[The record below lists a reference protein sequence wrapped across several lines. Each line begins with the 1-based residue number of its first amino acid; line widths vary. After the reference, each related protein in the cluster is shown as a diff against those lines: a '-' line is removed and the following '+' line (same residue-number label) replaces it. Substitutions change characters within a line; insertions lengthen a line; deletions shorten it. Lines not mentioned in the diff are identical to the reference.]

1 MVFCHDHGYLR
12 LFFSDM
18 HALKNQMM
26 MMKDVSNFML
36 HPMLWPARP
45 ADPAV
50 CPIFRG
56 NSNNS
61 KILKNFDFFTETPPG
76 PTLHV
81 FNLLAV

>member
-1 MVFCHDHGYLR
+1 
-12 LFFSDM
+12 
-18 HALKNQMM
+18 
-26 MMKDVSNFML
+26 MKDVSNFML

-61 KILKNFDFFTETPPG
+61 KILKNFDFFTETPPE

-81 FNLLAV
+81 FNLLAVGTFFLRSHLHEAMRFHLIDRRFI